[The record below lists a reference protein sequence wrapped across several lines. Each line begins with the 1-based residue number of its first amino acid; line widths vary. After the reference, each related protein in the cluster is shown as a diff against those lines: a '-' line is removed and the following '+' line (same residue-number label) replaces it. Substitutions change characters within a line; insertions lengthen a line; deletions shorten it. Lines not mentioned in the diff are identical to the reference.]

1 MESQLQPTS
10 SNAQSTSHLPRLQEE
25 QAALSLL
32 SLSRPKQVRFSRTDE
47 ICDLR
52 RSPPLRPSLLLRRR
66 LQNPR
71 HSPSRP
77 PPSHPPAQGLLAEE
91 ARQAPELHPPFLG
104 FPPAAFLGLP
114 SIHTGN
120 STGPSQEP
128 SSSGRAPRSPSAV
141 DPASLN
147 TSNNNFNPYLSVYG
161 QTPLRS
167 PQPHTPFIF
176 YLPTLINGRL
186 YLVPYQYITTPP
198 AQLPAPA
205 FSTAHLSY
213 IYQQSEPLQPTPPS
227 HRQAGDS

>member
-1 MESQLQPTS
+1 MEFQLQPTS

-66 LQNPR
+66 LQNSG
-71 HSPSRP
+71 HPSRRP
-77 PPSHPPAQGLLAEE
+77 PSSHPPAQSLLAEE

-104 FPPAAFLGLP
+104 FPPAALPELP
-114 SIHTGN
+114 SIYTGN
-120 STGPSQEP
+120 STGPSQE
-128 SSSGRAPRSPSAV
+128 SSFSGRAPRSPSTV

-147 TSNNNFNPYLSVYG
+147 TSSNNFNPYLSVYG

-205 FSTAHLSY
+205 FSTAHLNY
-213 IYQQSEPLQPTPPS
+213 IYRQPDPPQPS
-227 HRQAGDS
+227 SSSRRQAGDL